1 MKKYYPWLALVV
13 ALTLNTPGEPATAEY
28 NAVKTSDG
36 EEVVEPGQKSSENR
50 IQGKSGIPMQAVGN
64 WAVQMAVTT
73 NKSTDGSTANALI
86 IEPVLNMSRVPE
98 NGHSLKHT

>member
-36 EEVVEPGQKSSENR
+36 EEVV
-50 IQGKSGIPMQAVGN
+50 VHL
-64 WAVQMAVTT
+64 
-73 NKSTDGSTANALI
+73 TDL
-86 IEPVLNMSRVPE
+86 PE
-98 NGHSLKHT
+98 DH

>member
-36 EEVVEPGQKSSENR
+36 EEVVEPGQKSSENPNSR
-50 IQGKSGIPMQAVGN
+50 EKWYSDAGSWELGGT
-64 WAVQMAVTT
+64 MAVTT

-86 IEPVLNMSRVPE
+86 IEPFLNMSRVPE